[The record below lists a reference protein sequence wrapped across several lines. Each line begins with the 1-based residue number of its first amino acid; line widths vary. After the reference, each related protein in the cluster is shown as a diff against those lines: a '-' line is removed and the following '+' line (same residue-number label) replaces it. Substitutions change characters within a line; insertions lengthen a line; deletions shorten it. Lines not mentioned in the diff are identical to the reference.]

1 MIQESDIVDLVKTLE
16 SDAAEFAEL
25 IASFPPETRLEPF
38 DDEFCVVE
46 HACHLRDLERDGF
59 VPRVRSVIEE
69 EDPLLYA
76 FDGSAVA
83 AASDYR
89 SQDAVDAIAAFL
101 EARKRNIDALRA
113 GPESCFL
120 RTGHYAGRA
129 PITLAAV
136 VTGMIGHVYDHLG
149 RLRAMFAKI
158 NRPVSPPPETKRTGA
173 RS

>member
-1 MIQESDIVDLVKTLE
+1 MNQESAIVDPVKTLE

-25 IASFPPETRLEPF
+25 IASFPPQTRLEPL

-59 VPRVRSVIEE
+59 VPRLRSVLEE
-69 EDPLLYA
+69 EDPLLYD

-89 SQDAVDAIAAFL
+89 SQDAADAMTAFL
-101 EARKRNIDALRA
+101 EARKRNIDALRD
-113 GPESCFL
+113 GPGSRFL

-136 VTGMIGHVYDHLG
+136 VTDMIGHDRDHLE
-149 RLRAMFAKI
+149 RLRAMFSKI
-158 NRPVSPPPETKRTGA
+158 DRRAPRPPETKPTGT